1 MRIALSRCYL
11 TISLA
16 LASAGAPV
24 LSAQQ
29 VPGSQGAGDEQDFQ
43 QTVARVSSVTGDAS
57 FQRGDDPDH
66 WQPVGINVPMTI
78 GDRIYSTAAGRV
90 ELEAPGLRAFVAP
103 ETELAI
109 LNLTEDV
116 QQYSMAQGTATFR
129 ISHMDD
135 EDVFEIDTPNAAIT
149 LEATGLYRVYVDADG
164 NTRVSVR
171 RGEAR
176 VSAGGGEVT
185 VRTGE
190 AMHIDGIDAPEYDV
204 FALPLADSWDRWVD
218 SRELRRHGV
227 VSYDFASEDILG
239 ASDLDSYGRWEETPE
254 YGHVWFPAN
263 VASDWTPYR
272 AGHWVW
278 QDPWGWTWVSSEP
291 WGWAPY
297 HYGRWAVRASRWCWV
312 PVAPNVRHVAYA
324 PALVGFVGGG
334 PGWSASISAG
344 GGFIGWFP
352 LGPRDPLVPWW
363 GNRALTPVNVANVTY
378 MNRTYVTVV
387 DRGAF
392 VNARPVQAALVRDG
406 GVLRQV
412 AEQPVV
418 RGPLPVLPTA
428 ESIRGPSTGRVAARP
443 LQKIVERPVT
453 ARLAPPPAPPVF
465 SEKLNAIREN
475 RGAPMT
481 PSAAAKLV
489 TQSPQGVRAAVP
501 IRPVAR
507 ESGRV
512 ELAPRRD
519 AEGAPPP
526 DPIRAGGRTMA
537 SPQAPFISHPSASRE
552 NAPPMRV
559 APGAVT
565 LPRTMPPARAAA
577 LEDSSKAAA
586 VEAPRPP
593 AREQAPALRR
603 VEPQP
608 PATVEPRKAVAPP
621 QARPAPIP
629 EQRPNAVEQARPAP
643 QVERAPQPAR
653 RELSRAPRR
662 VAPSGPDPLQASGP
676 GKDDKGEKKEKGE
689 KK

>member
-24 LSAQQ
+24 LFAQQ

-164 NTRVSVR
+164 DTRFSVR

-239 ASDLDSYGRWEETPE
+239 ASDLDSYGRW
-254 YGHVWFPAN
+254 
-263 VASDWTPYR
+263 
-272 AGHWVW
+272 
-278 QDPWGWTWVSSEP
+278 
-291 WGWAPY
+291 
-297 HYGRWAVRASRWCWV
+297 
-312 PVAPNVRHVAYA
+312 
-324 PALVGFVGGG
+324 
-334 PGWSASISAG
+334 
-344 GGFIGWFP
+344 
-352 LGPRDPLVPWW
+352 
-363 GNRALTPVNVANVTY
+363 
-378 MNRTYVTVV
+378 
-387 DRGAF
+387 
-392 VNARPVQAALVRDG
+392 
-406 GVLRQV
+406 
-412 AEQPVV
+412 
-418 RGPLPVLPTA
+418 
-428 ESIRGPSTGRVAARP
+428 
-443 LQKIVERPVT
+443 
-453 ARLAPPPAPPVF
+453 
-465 SEKLNAIREN
+465 
-475 RGAPMT
+475 
-481 PSAAAKLV
+481 
-489 TQSPQGVRAAVP
+489 
-501 IRPVAR
+501 
-507 ESGRV
+507 
-512 ELAPRRD
+512 
-519 AEGAPPP
+519 
-526 DPIRAGGRTMA
+526 
-537 SPQAPFISHPSASRE
+537 
-552 NAPPMRV
+552 
-559 APGAVT
+559 
-565 LPRTMPPARAAA
+565 
-577 LEDSSKAAA
+577 
-586 VEAPRPP
+586 
-593 AREQAPALRR
+593 
-603 VEPQP
+603 
-608 PATVEPRKAVAPP
+608 
-621 QARPAPIP
+621 
-629 EQRPNAVEQARPAP
+629 
-643 QVERAPQPAR
+643 
-653 RELSRAPRR
+653 
-662 VAPSGPDPLQASGP
+662 
-676 GKDDKGEKKEKGE
+676 
-689 KK
+689 